1 MVSGDIEEASRCLA
15 ELSVPHFHHELV
27 KRALLAA
34 FGDSAH
40 AAALLQLL
48 AALSNSGQVNQV
60 SVNLHAVTP
69 PIATHCFMNNVF
81 ICNLQAQFIEV
92 DAVFNVYADSNEEGL
107 CSCGDRDV

>member
-40 AAALLQLL
+40 AAALLELL
-48 AALSNSGQVNQV
+48 AALSKSGQVNQV
-60 SVNLHAVTP
+60 CVNIHAVTSP
-69 PIATHCFMNNVF
+69 RATHCSVNNVF
-81 ICNLQAQFIEV
+81 ICILQAQFFEV
-92 DAVFNVYADSNEEGL
+92 DAVLQFVCRL
-107 CSCGDRDV
+107 R